1 MFFLV
6 IFVIPGSVVV
16 SGSSSV
22 VVVVGASVVV
32 TGASVVVVVGASVV
46 VTGASV
52 VVVVGEPLQLAT
64 RSSYS
69 HLIVRKHKLVKDHL
83 SQF

>member
-1 MFFLV
+1 M
-6 IFVIPGSVVV
+6 VV
-16 SGSSSV
+16 SGSS
-22 VVVVGASVVV
+22 
-32 TGASVVVVVGASVV
+32 SVVVVVGASVV

-69 HLIVRKHKLVKDHL
+69 HLIVRKSKLVKD
-83 SQF
+83 FFM